1 MANNE
6 LLTLDDQTLA
16 SIMNKRHRSAAKSF
30 KSPPQPRFCIK
41 ECLEDGRD
49 VFINVLS
56 YSRIASQLSE
66 LDPVPLYG
74 GMIIKSY
81 SSLKNSLHQQQALTG
96 MHAPPPPSSSIT
108 SIYLIRTKL
117 INIITSLSRH
127 WKRCF
132 APTAASSSVAANFCR
147 HGIA

>member
-6 LLTLDDQTLA
+6 LLSIDDQTLV

-41 ECLEDGRD
+41 ESLEDGRD

-56 YSRIASQLSE
+56 YSRIANQLSE

-81 SSLKNSLHQQQALTG
+81 SLMKNSLHQQQALQG
-96 MHAPPPPSSSIT
+96 ECM
-108 SIYLIRTKL
+108 YLIIKTTTNALLSLHEYNMIIIKL
-117 INIITSLSRH
+117 LLRH
-127 WKRCF
+127 RRGEHF
-132 APTAASSSVAANFCR
+132 AYTTATPSA
-147 HGIA
+147 